1 MFGFKVFLLF
11 WVIAV
16 GGKTSKKGKDFS
28 QKKKKKKRLFL
39 WLVLAFSQIGKIC
52 NFKAIGSAVIA
63 ILKKLS

>member
-28 QKKKKKKRLFL
+28 QKKKKKKKVVS
-39 WLVLAFSQIGKIC
+39 LVGFG
-52 NFKAIGSAVIA
+52 F
-63 ILKKLS
+63 

>member
-28 QKKKKKKRLFL
+28 QKKKKRLFL